1 MIREATVDDIPK
13 LLAMGKT
20 FAAKARL
27 EDHVGYDPDSMAATF
42 ETMIKRDEFAL
53 FIGEHGAIGG
63 MRAPHPF
70 NYARELVDEVFWW
83 SEGREGIR
91 LLAELEVWAGDAVM
105 RVSALEAVEPE
116 RVGRLLARRGYG
128 PLERAFVKVN

>member
-1 MIREATVDDIPK
+1 MIREATIEDIPR

-27 EDHVGYDPDSMAATF
+27 EDHVGYDPESMAKTF
-42 ETMIKRDEFAL
+42 ETMIERDEFAL

-70 NYARELVDEVFWW
+70 NYASELVDEVFWW

-91 LLAELEVWAGDAVM
+91 LLAELEAWADGAVM

-116 RVGRLLARRGYG
+116 RVGRLLARRGYA